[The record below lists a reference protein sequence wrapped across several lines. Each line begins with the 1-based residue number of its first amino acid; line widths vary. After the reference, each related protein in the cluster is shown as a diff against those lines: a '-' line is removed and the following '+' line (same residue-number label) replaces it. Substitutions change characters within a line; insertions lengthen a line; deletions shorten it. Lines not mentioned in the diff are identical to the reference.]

1 MQIQLLPDDGTG
13 RTALLATPDPGDRP
27 MPVDQLLLD
36 AAPRMLDDECT
47 AVAGTLLFAPY
58 AQSEISFGKKISA
71 GLAGAI
77 QDATGLTVTSKT
89 AERPRS
95 DDAVSAPLQ
104 VTTLAVSLDGAL
116 EASTP
121 GVDRTRLRLV
131 PGERFQGALFGV
143 KEAVIASNAWY
154 LARVIDPHR
163 VQLAAGLLF
172 ARDLLAQHVR
182 TTSEEAEAWAVP
194 EEVATLCAALGIGV
208 S

>member
-36 AAPRMLDDECT
+36 APPRTLDHDCA
-47 AVAGTLLFAPY
+47 AVAATVLFAPY

-71 GLAGAI
+71 GLAEAI
-77 QDATGLTVTSKT
+77 HVATGLTVTSKF
-89 AERPRS
+89 ADKLRS
-95 DDAVSAPLQ
+95 DDEASSPLQ
-104 VTTLAVSLDGAL
+104 VTTLTVNLNGAL
-116 EASTP
+116 AKSTP
-121 GVDRTRLRLV
+121 GVDQTRLSLV

>member
-1 MQIQLLPDDGTG
+1 MQIQLLTDDGTG
-13 RTALLATPDPGDRP
+13 RTALLAAPDPGDRP
-27 MPVDQLLLD
+27 VPVDQLLLD
-36 AAPRMLDDECT
+36 AAPRMLDHDCT
-47 AVAGTLLFAPY
+47 AVAATVLFAPY
-58 AQSEISFGKKISA
+58 AQSEIGFGKTISA
-71 GLAGAI
+71 SIAEAI
-77 QDATGLTVTSKT
+77 HDATGLTITSKV

-104 VTTLAVSLDGAL
+104 VTTLAVSLDGGLAD
-116 EASTP
+116 STP
-121 GVDRTRLRLV
+121 GVDRTQLRLV